1 MGEGGDEKYS
11 RGTAKVWALCS
22 LWGEGPGATGPESK
36 PGDLD
41 AGTSAGPTAGA
52 GRRLRMG
59 LGGSFWSF
67 GARWKGP
74 EADQGR
80 RWSLGWRQSSD
91 HTDALGPQNFC
102 LGKFI

>member
-67 GARWKGP
+67 GASLCSQKYIYEKKG
-74 EADQGR
+74 GVSIR
-80 RWSLGWRQSSD
+80 
-91 HTDALGPQNFC
+91 
-102 LGKFI
+102 